1 MPSRDPFF
9 RGSSSVVSVS
19 SAPCADVDPDLLG
32 SSVDGGSREDV
43 RMGRCELAFVVELL
57 RDDVDPK
64 LWEAV
69 SAIYIRMIERRNGTR
84 GRTWTVGVSCE
95 GVGVVG

>member
-1 MPSRDPFF
+1 MLSDESATVTPLNPVPVGVESSCVCDEERGILSRDRCF

-19 SAPCADVDPDLLG
+19 SAPCADAGLDLLG

-43 RMGRCELAFVVELL
+43 RMGSRELAFVVELS

-64 LWEAV
+64 L
-69 SAIYIRMIERRNGTR
+69 
-84 GRTWTVGVSCE
+84 
-95 GVGVVG
+95 

>member
-1 MPSRDPFF
+1 MLSRDRFF

-19 SAPCADVDPDLLG
+19 SAPCADVDLDLLG

-43 RMGRCELAFVVELL
+43 RMGSRELAFVVELS

-64 LWEAV
+64 L
-69 SAIYIRMIERRNGTR
+69 
-84 GRTWTVGVSCE
+84 
-95 GVGVVG
+95 

>member
-1 MPSRDPFF
+1 MLSDESATVTPLNPVPIGVESSCVCDEERGILSRDRF

-19 SAPCADVDPDLLG
+19 SAPCADVDLDLLG

-43 RMGRCELAFVVELL
+43 RMGSCELAFVVGLL

-64 LWEAV
+64 L
-69 SAIYIRMIERRNGTR
+69 
-84 GRTWTVGVSCE
+84 
-95 GVGVVG
+95 